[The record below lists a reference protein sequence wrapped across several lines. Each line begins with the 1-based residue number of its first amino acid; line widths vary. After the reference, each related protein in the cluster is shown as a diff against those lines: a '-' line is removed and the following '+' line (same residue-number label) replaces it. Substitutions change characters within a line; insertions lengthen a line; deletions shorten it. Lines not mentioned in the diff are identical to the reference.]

1 MSEINGHGQYGHAHG
16 FEHEYEDHERDHSR
30 RRNEHDNVRGH
41 RSGIVSTIVSIFN
54 LGDHTH
60 EHGNLAHDSALK
72 ENELGIRTIYIVIAL
87 LGLTTVFQIGIYLMS
102 GSVALLGDTVH
113 NFGDAIIS
121 IPLLFAFWL
130 ANKRANKRYT
140 YGYGRAEDLAG
151 LFIVLAISISAFY
164 ILWESLHRLFNP
176 VPLDN
181 LELVAAAAIVGFAG
195 NVLAAMIQIRTG
207 KKMKS
212 DALIANGTHSQT
224 DGLTSL
230 AILVAVMGA
239 WFGYPIID
247 AIIGIVMGIIILFI
261 AKDSAKSMWYKL
273 MDAVD
278 PTIVKKAERIVNEH
292 PDVKDV
298 QRLQMRWIGH
308 HLQVEAV
315 LSLNADLNTAQC
327 NSVSEHISHHLY
339 HDIPNLS
346 ETTIAVI
353 PWSTDGKTFHCEASH
368 HRSYS

>member
-181 LELVAAAAIVGFAG
+181 LGLVAAAAIVGFAG